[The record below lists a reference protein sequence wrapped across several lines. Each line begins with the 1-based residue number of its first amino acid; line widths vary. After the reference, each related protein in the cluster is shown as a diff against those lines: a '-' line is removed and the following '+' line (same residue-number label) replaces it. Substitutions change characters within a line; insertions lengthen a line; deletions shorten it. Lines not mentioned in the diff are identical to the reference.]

1 MGSRA
6 PPLSVKKQQRSA
18 QALHGSSTLGT
29 AGTARPPLP
38 SLQEICVDFRR
49 IVHRREKRA
58 RTTQAAIC
66 SWPEPFNPW
75 GSIAGSQR
83 GRFLASA
90 QVQMALGLRR
100 RGRKPR
106 ARSRGWSMES
116 RRGRAGRRRAAAAGG
131 GGGWPRF
138 PARGSGGFLL
148 CDPLCF
154 LNTGTAHEGT
164 CRSVGIA
171 CRCWDQEA
179 LGSHLSVVHMS
190 LHLRVFP
197 RAKRSGR
204 GS

>member
-1 MGSRA
+1 MLILGG
-6 PPLSVKKQQRSA
+6 LCIGGKKE
-18 QALHGSSTLGT
+18 LE
-29 AGTARPPLP
+29 RPKLP
-38 SLQEICVDFRR
+38 S
-49 IVHRREKRA
+49 
-58 RTTQAAIC
+58 AAGRN
-66 SWPEPFNPW
+66 PFNPW

-116 RRGRAGRRRAAAAGG
+116 RRGRARRRRAAAAGG

-204 GS
+204 GSRPVVFNCRHDVVAGHCHQSEMDCFA